1 MRVVFNY
8 SASTYKNLLKK
19 AGLPTMH
26 NRQLHDLMVLMFNVK
41 NYKVHPW
48 IIPTKESNY
57 NLPASDLVI
66 PIYNTVTYGK
76 HSIRYLGPYLWHKL
90 PGNVQHSATWTVLKD
105 KLRKWTWKVFCSRD
119 VPLAVFFF
127 FLPFLK
133 YNPTTLNI
141 VRKHKTL
148 YFYYL

>member
-1 MRVVFNY
+1 MVFNY

-41 NYKVHPW
+41 NGLSPKYILELFQTMK
-48 IIPTKESNY
+48 SNY

-66 PIYNTVTYGK
+66 LIYNTVTYGK

-90 PGNVQHSATWTVLKD
+90 PGNVQHSAT
-105 KLRKWTWKVFCSRD
+105 
-119 VPLAVFFF
+119 
-127 FLPFLK
+127 
-133 YNPTTLNI
+133 
-141 VRKHKTL
+141 
-148 YFYYL
+148 